1 MLGFRPHFCRLGPGF
16 RSAVRFHK
24 NIAYKAGKSAF
35 SASIMRPKPRFVK
48 SRLSISI
55 HFGKEWIKMA
65 NSGITQQRAGALRLQ
80 LSALVLVNAF
90 VQGSVQRHN
99 AQDLDGDH
107 DMPQVVGIHG
117 DDRCRTGH
125 RAAPGQ

>member
-1 MLGFRPHFCRLGPGF
+1 MSGFRPRF
-16 RSAVRFHK
+16 RSAVHSHK

-35 SASIMRPKPRFVK
+35 PASIMSPKPRFVK

-65 NSGITQQRAGALRLQ
+65 GSGITQQRAGAPRLQ

-90 VQGSVQRHN
+90 VQDSVQRHN
-99 AQDLDGDH
+99 AQEHSDDQHHDGH
-107 DMPQVVGIHG
+107 AQ
-117 DDRCRTGH
+117 
-125 RAAPGQ
+125 

>member
-1 MLGFRPHFCRLGPGF
+1 MSGFRPRF
-16 RSAVRFHK
+16 RSAVRSHK

-35 SASIMRPKPRFVK
+35 PASIMSPKPSFVK

-65 NSGITQQRAGALRLQ
+65 SSGITQQRAGAPRLQ

-90 VQGSVQRHN
+90 VQDSVQRHN
-99 AQDLDGDH
+99 AQGHSDDQHHDGHTPVNGDTPDLASL
-107 DMPQVVGIHG
+107 
-117 DDRCRTGH
+117 R
-125 RAAPGQ
+125 